1 MQKAELIE
9 LGALSVL
16 LIQRA
21 GYTITP
27 PSQRAIATSSPTA
40 TRVGKPI
47 KRRRRKARA
56 RSVGV

>member
-27 PSQRAIATSSPTA
+27 PSQRAVATSVATTA
-40 TRVGKPI
+40 KRGPI